1 MSLSLYRKYRPL
13 TFSDVIGQT
22 HIVQTLSNAILHNR
36 IGHAYLFTGP
46 RGTGKTTMARI
57 FARAV
62 NCQNPKGADPC
73 LECDVCK
80 NITQGTSLDIF
91 EIDAASNTGVDN
103 IRELRENVKFPP
115 SQAKFKVYI
124 IDEVHMLS
132 TGAFN
137 ALLKTLEEPPAHVI
151 FILATTEIHKVPETI
166 ISRCQRYDFTRL
178 SLEHIIEKL
187 SAIASKENITVEK
200 DALEM
205 IAIAA
210 EGGMRDAESLLAQVM
225 ALEDKKI
232 TAKEVEEIL
241 GTTQRQ
247 SLEAMVTY
255 LLKKDSASA
264 ITLVNEL
271 SKDGYDLDVFNK
283 SFLNYLR
290 QVMLVCVDEKL
301 AKIFSYEL
309 TKDQAFALLEQAK
322 NHKPAEI
329 LTIIQCFAEI
339 AGKMKSAFIPQLPLE
354 MAIIKATNSDTQNQ
368 TAPQQQN
375 TANAA
380 PAYQQKAAPIAAPIS
395 QPVETF
401 SMPTPPQAQKI
412 APAPALPPTSNQ
424 VAPSAPFQAEE
435 AIQIP
440 DEKELAEPKLIKNEA
455 QIADSDFSINDIKK
469 NWGQFIRDIKL
480 INHSLSAV
488 LQSCQPISVDA
499 GIVTIAAKFTF
510 HKDKLNEYGN
520 KLTLEETFAKILG
533 LRLLIKVITADEAG
547 ITIASSLTTHS
558 SNSGAEQ
565 TPSETSS
572 LLSDAMGIMGGNIV
586 Q

>member
-13 TFSDVIGQT
+13 TFSDVIGQG

-62 NCQNPKGADPC
+62 NCSNPKGADPC
-73 LECDVCK
+73 LECDICK

-166 ISRCQRYDFTRL
+166 ISRCQLYDFTRL

-187 SAIASKENITVEK
+187 STIAKNEKISVEK
-200 DALEM
+200 NALEM

-210 EGGMRDAESLLAQVM
+210 EGGMRDAESLLSQVM

-247 SLEAMVTY
+247 SLEAMVSY
-255 LLKKDSASA
+255 LLGKNAASA

-309 TKDQAFALLEQAK
+309 TKEQSLALVEQAK
-322 NHKPAEI
+322 NHSPKELLHIIACFTEI
-329 LTIIQCFAEI
+329 Q
-339 AGKMKSAFIPQLPLE
+339 GKIKSAFIPQLPLE
-354 MAIIKATNSDTQNQ
+354 MAIIKAVSPAQTQAIQPNIAQ
-368 TAPQQQN
+368 ASPAAPRMSTPEPTRVVQTPTAPQ
-375 TANAA
+375 T
-380 PAYQQKAAPIAAPIS
+380 PKTPPITPVTPKSDPIAPSIAA
-395 QPVETF
+395 QET
-401 SMPTPPQAQKI
+401 KI
-412 APAPALPPTSNQ
+412 EVPDPEALS
-424 VAPSAPFQAEE
+424 
-435 AIQIP
+435 
-440 DEKELAEPKLIKNEA
+440 EPKLIKNEA
-455 QIADSDFSINDIKK
+455 QIADSDFTLNDVKK
-469 NWGQFIRDIKL
+469 NWGRFIIDTKAK
-480 INHSLSAV
+480 NHSLSAV
-488 LQSCQPISVDA
+488 LQSCQPVSVEA
-499 GIVTIAAKFTF
+499 GIVTVATKFTF

-533 LRLLIKVITADEAG
+533 LRLLIKVITAEEAG
-547 ITIASSLTTHS
+547 ITIASSLNQNT
-558 SNSGAEQ
+558 NSAPAEQ
-565 TPSETSS
+565 TPHETSS
-572 LLSDAMGIMGGNIV
+572 LLNDAMNLMGGSIV
-586 Q
+586 E